1 MATVIKK
8 AGSPHWYARYRVN
21 GRDVTR
27 STGTTNRREAEA
39 LLKRWRAADRGGE
52 DLEDAFRALLASFA
66 RHEAAAAGDPV
77 GLEELQSRRRRM
89 AADLLQGERERLSL
103 NDAWQAWVDAP
114 KKRDPRE
121 KTLDDYGAY
130 WRGFTGWA
138 EKIGIEWMHEV
149 TPRRAEEYGAFLK
162 GQKVAPRTFRG
173 HVFFLRA
180 LFRTLRHR
188 AGLIENPFDAIPLV
202 ELQIE
207 SRRELTA
214 AEVSTVVSNAAGAL
228 RVMIAVGLFTGL
240 RLGDVAR
247 LRWDSIDFH
256 KGMLSLIP
264 GKTARKGKRV
274 TIPLHGALASML
286 REWQAQSAAGDE
298 YVFPEERTV
307 YERDSGALSKRI
319 QRIFE
324 ASGIQTTEK
333 MTGRKKAVVRVGFHS
348 LRHSFVSLCAA
359 AGVPQ
364 HVVQTLVGHGSPA
377 MTEHYTHVDAEQ
389 KRRAIAALPAVEIR
403 PPETPVG

>member
-8 AGSPHWYARYRVN
+8 SGSPYWYARYRVN

-27 STGTTNRREAEA
+27 STGTASRRDAEA
-39 LLKRWRAADRGGE
+39 LLRRWRAADKGGE
-52 DLEDAFRALLASFA
+52 NVEDAFQALLSSVAQRAKSA
-66 RHEAAAAGDPV
+66 GGDPQE
-77 GLEELQSRRRRM
+77 LEKAQTQRRRM
-89 AADLLQGERERLSL
+89 AAELLQRNRERMSL
-103 NDAWQAWVDAP
+103 ADAWQAWVDAP
-114 KKRDPRE
+114 KKRDPRQ
-121 KTLDDYGAY
+121 KTLDDYGVY
-130 WRGFTGWA
+130 WRTFTAWA
-138 EKIGIEWMHEV
+138 AKAGIEWMHEV
-149 TPRRAEEYGAFLK
+149 TPCLAEEYGTHLK
-162 GQKVAPRTFRG
+162 ANKAAPRTFRG

-180 LFRTLRHR
+180 VFRTLRNR
-188 AGLIENPFDAIPLV
+188 AGMMENPFDAIPLV

-214 AEVSTVVSNAAGAL
+214 EEIAKVIGNASGGL
-228 RVMIAVGLFTGL
+228 RVMLLIGLFTGL

-247 LRWDSIDFH
+247 LRWTAIDFT
-256 KGMLSLIP
+256 KGMISVVP

-274 TIPLHGALASML
+274 TIPLHAGLAKALC
-286 REWQAQSAAGDE
+286 EWRAKVSDGSDH
-298 YVFPEERTV
+298 VFPDEANI
-307 YERDSGALSKRI
+307 YERDPAAVSKRI

-324 ASGIQTTEK
+324 ASGIQTNEK
-333 MTGRKKAVVRVGFHS
+333 MKGRKRAVVRVGFHS

-389 KRRAIAALPAVEIR
+389 KRKAIA
-403 PPETPVG
+403 